1 MNSKSVLCISE
12 SREKSS
18 QVKRLFEHLGFGDVN
33 IGTFEKHE
41 IPDECQ
47 LGYIEYSY
55 KNFLEIVKL
64 ADSFNKRGAIFL
76 VHAVEPKELFLKE
89 LQALYP
95 LTMLTHIGLLNL
107 SVFRASIS
115 LIESKYKYIAKLGKV
130 REFVLCESN
139 VKLKRL
145 IEENR
150 NVSEIALNLLYHHK
164 PAFYDDLIGELDH
177 HSLSDFH
184 FIQFMR
190 RGGGNSIANARLK
203 KISKKPSY
211 AYFANKC
218 FAHRHLNSG
227 DLVNYSVY
235 CLESLSFHPFDSD
248 SLSGVIFSALITGKS
263 DCAVRS
269 IKLRERFGVLS
280 VDDFN
285 KLTLSVFARALNSKH
300 TYKSYINTRK
310 VHTKLLANIV
320 KKFGLGQKSYVTSI
334 FELFFIFF
342 VVRAQKRKAAVMLLS
357 RWNSKG
363 YKLESTCVPLVIKKT
378 ILVELGSLRESK
390 RLFDLVT
397 NTNDKMPDGYMDI
410 VKVNYKRHKA
420 LLRQYKFLRVNFEKI
435 SYKTIIDIYER
446 YPLSYEINAVFSR
459 KAILGRDFIPVETVR
474 KQLSNNIRC
483 LNKTSS

>member
-1 MNSKSVLCISE
+1 MISKAVLCVSE
-12 SREKSS
+12 SREKSF
-18 QVKRLFEHLGFGDVN
+18 QVKRLFEHLGFSDVN
-33 IGTFEKHE
+33 TGTFAKHK

-55 KNFLEIVKL
+55 KNFLEIERL
-64 ADSFNKRGAIFL
+64 AASFNKKGVIFL
-76 VHAVEPKELFLKE
+76 VHAVEPNEPFLKE

-95 LTMLTHIGLLNL
+95 LTMLTHVGLLNL

-115 LIESKYKYIAKLGKV
+115 LVESKYQYFAKLGKI

-145 IEENR
+145 IEENS
-150 NVSEIALNLLYHHK
+150 NVSELVLNLLYHHK
-164 PAFYDDLIGELDH
+164 PAFYEDLVGELDH

-190 RGGGNSIANARLK
+190 GGGGNSIANARLEK
-203 KISKKPSY
+203 VSKKPSY

-218 FAHRHLNSG
+218 FAHRHLHSG

-248 SLSGVIFSALITGKS
+248 SLSGVIFSALITGKN
-263 DCAVRS
+263 DCAVRG

-280 VDDFN
+280 IDDFN
-285 KLTLSVFARALNSKH
+285 RLALSVLARALSSKH
-300 TYKSYINTRK
+300 SFQNYIYSRK
-310 VHTKLLANIV
+310 VHTKLLTNLV

-334 FELFFIFF
+334 FELFFIFLA
-342 VVRAQKRKAAVMLLS
+342 VRVNKRKAAVLLLS
-357 RWNSKG
+357 RWDSKG
-363 YKLESTCVPLVIKKT
+363 YKLESAGVPLVIKKT
-378 ILVELGSLRESK
+378 VFVELGSLRESK
-390 RLFDLVT
+390 MLFDLVT
-397 NTNDKMPDGYMDI
+397 NTSDKMPDGYMDI
-410 VKVNYKRHKA
+410 VKVNYKKHKT
-420 LLRQYKFLRVNFEKI
+420 LLNQYKFLRVNFEKI
-435 SYKTIIDIYER
+435 SYKTILEVYKR